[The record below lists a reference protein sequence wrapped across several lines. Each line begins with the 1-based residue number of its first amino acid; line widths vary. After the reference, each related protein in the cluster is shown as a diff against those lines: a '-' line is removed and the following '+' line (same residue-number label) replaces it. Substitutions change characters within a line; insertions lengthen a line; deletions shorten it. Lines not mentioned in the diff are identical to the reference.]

1 MSSEGPTPRSRHG
14 LIVRLDYG
22 YPALDAPGWAEGDL
36 SRQPLDEALRAARG
50 APGLVLRHAEWA
62 LAWAGTREG
71 GSLWPRLAALARRPG
86 LVLEC
91 RFPRHAR
98 DIDGLLRAAGLQADT
113 WETPASGALPPL
125 YGELA
130 ASPVLRRLHLD
141 YEWATGMG
149 AARGG
154 AALLRIA
161 VLLAREGPAAVPE
174 LAARLSLTAGACR
187 AYLTWMEDAALARRE
202 GRAFALRHPLLAE
215 LFTQERPG
223 QPLTAPRAGRLP
235 RRSAS
240 LQRPSPSPSRQ
251 PTGMDW
257 D

>member
-1 MSSEGPTPRSRHG
+1 MSGEGPTPRSRHG
-14 LIVRLDYG
+14 LIARLDYG
-22 YPALDAPGWAEGDL
+22 YPSLEAPGWTEGDL
-36 SRQPLDEALRAARG
+36 SRQPLEEALRAARG

-71 GSLWPRLAALARRPG
+71 EGLWPRLATLARRPG

-98 DIDGLLRAAGLQADT
+98 DLDGILRAAGLGADT
-113 WETPASGALPPL
+113 WETPASGAIPPL

-202 GRAFALRHPLLAE
+202 GRAFALRHPLLAG
-215 LFTQERPG
+215 LFTQEKPG
-223 QPLTAPRAGRLP
+223 QPVTAPRAGRIS
-235 RRSAS
+235 RR
-240 LQRPSPSPSRQ
+240 SPSRQ
-251 PTGMDW
+251 HPPEAPSRQPSGMDW